1 MQTVLLVTAVVL
13 ALAIL
18 LTLLLAR
25 RGGSHAA
32 DFASLRERLAATD
45 ERIESLRNR
54 METARQE
61 QAATAER
68 LRASGRLDLKDEFVR
83 VQDALLKR
91 LGENHEFVQKRLDD
105 IRQNNADKLE
115 SIQKTLQGNLN
126 DTIEKNER
134 AFARVDRHLTDLSG
148 QTRQIVQYSSELQK
162 LQEIFKSPKPRGTL
176 GEFVLEQLL
185 ADLIPRD
192 RFALQW
198 DINGNKA
205 DAAVRTEEGWLCI
218 DSKFPLDN
226 FRRALDTADDKERKN
241 ALGLFRRDVRNR
253 IDEIAGKYIVPGM
266 TLDFAFMFVPAENVY
281 YELSSDTD
289 LAQYARERKIFPV
302 SPNTFFAYLATLA
315 IGFRGLNISRQAR
328 QLEETLRAL
337 QGDFTQF
344 RDHYTTLGR
353 HVRNAFQKFQE
364 TETDVEQFGRRLS
377 TLSLGQETD
386 EREPDGIQR
395 VTLKRLVKSDPA
407 PSPGDGEDDDST

>member
-1 MQTVLLVTAVVL
+1 
-13 ALAIL
+13 
-18 LTLLLAR
+18 
-25 RGGSHAA
+25 
-32 DFASLRERLAATD
+32 
-45 ERIESLRNR
+45 

-61 QAATAER
+61 QAAAAER

-115 SIQKTLQGNLN
+115 SIQRTLQGNLN
-126 DTIEKNER
+126 DTIEKNEQ

-192 RFALQW
+192 RYALQW
-198 DINGNKA
+198 DLKGNKA

-226 FRRALDTADDKERKN
+226 FRRALDAADDKERQS

-253 IDEIAGKYIVPGM
+253 IDEIAGKYVVPGT

-289 LAQYARERKIFPV
+289 LAQYARERKVFPV

-315 IGFRGLNISRQAR
+315 IGFRGLKISRQAR
-328 QLEETLRAL
+328 QLEETLLAL
-337 QGDFTQF
+337 QSDFMQF
-344 RDHYTTLGR
+344 RDHYSTLGR

-377 TLSLGQETD
+377 TLSLGQEPG
-386 EREPDGIQR
+386 ERERDGVQG
-395 VTLKRLVKSDPA
+395 VTLKRLAEADPQLT
-407 PSPGDGEDDDST
+407 PGDGTDDDST

>member
-1 MQTVLLVTAVVL
+1 METALLVAVAIL
-13 ALAIL
+13 ALATL

-25 RGGSHAA
+25 RGRPHDA
-32 DFASLRERLAATD
+32 DFISLRERLAATD

-54 METARQE
+54 QETTRLE
-61 QAATAER
+61 QAAGAER
-68 LRASGRLDLKDEFVR
+68 LRASSQLELKDEFVK

-105 IRQNNADKLE
+105 IRQNNAEKLE
-115 SIQKTLQGNLN
+115 SIQRTLQGNLN

-148 QTRQIVQYSSELQK
+148 QTRQIVEYSAELQK
-162 LQEIFKSPKPRGTL
+162 LQEILKSPKPRGTL

-198 DINGNKA
+198 DLNGNKA

-226 FRRALDTADDKERKN
+226 FRRALDATEDKERKS
-241 ALGLFRRDVRNR
+241 AMGLFRRDVRNR
-253 IDEIAGKYIVPGM
+253 IDEIAGKYIVPGT
-266 TLDFAFMFVPAENVY
+266 TLDFAFMFVPAENVF

-289 LAQYARERKIFPV
+289 LSKYARDRKVFPV

-315 IGFRGLNISRQAR
+315 IGFRGLKISRQAR
-328 QLEETLRAL
+328 QLEETLLAL
-337 QGDFTQF
+337 QADFTQF
-344 RDHYTTLGR
+344 RDHYSTLGR

-364 TETDVEQFGRRLS
+364 TETDVEQFGRRLQ
-377 TLSLGQETD
+377 TLNLGQDD
-386 EREPDGIQR
+386 EKNTRGGMPR
-395 VTLKRLVKSDPA
+395 VTLSRSAEIDHPRT
-407 PSPGDGEDDDST
+407 PGDDEESDSA